1 MKYEIKGG
9 NLPVVILEMQRGET
23 VFTESGGMGWM
34 TAGFDMDTNMEG
46 GLLGGLA
53 RKLSGESL
61 FMTNYTCREA
71 SGTIAFPSSFPGT
84 IIPLSLQ
91 SGQSVICQKRS
102 FLVGERS
109 AKLEIHFRQRFSAGL
124 FGGEGFVLQRVTGP
138 GMIFVEID
146 GSVVEYELH
155 AGEELKVDT
164 GHVAMF
170 EPSVQFEI
178 ERVKGITNM
187 LFGGEG
193 LFLTRLR
200 GPGKVWLQTM
210 PIPNLAGQLLPFL
223 PTGKSE

>member
-1 MKYEIKGG
+1 MRYEIKGG
-9 NLPVVILEMQRGET
+9 NLPVVIMELHRGET

-34 TAGFDMDTNMEG
+34 SGGFEMDTNMEG
-46 GLLGGLA
+46 GLFGGIA

-61 FMTNYTCREA
+61 FMTNYTCGEA
-71 SGTIAFPSSFPGT
+71 TGTIAFPSSFPGT
-84 IIPLSLQ
+84 IVPLTLQ
-91 SGQSVICQKRS
+91 SGQSIICQKRS

-109 AKLEIHFRQRFSAGL
+109 VKLEVYFKQRFSAGI
-124 FGGEGFVLQRVTGP
+124 FGGEGFILQRISGP
-138 GMIFVEID
+138 GTVFVEID
-146 GSVVEYELH
+146 GSVVDYELR

-170 EPSVQFEI
+170 EPTVQFEI
-178 ERVKGITNM
+178 ERVKGITNIF
-187 LFGGEG
+187 FGGEG

-223 PTGKSE
+223 PIGKSD